1 MRSAEHRW
9 LDRLGIKY
17 QTADPY
23 GGAELKYDIQNI
35 DCADRQYDVV
45 ICNHVLEHVADWHKA
60 LREVYRVLWKIFMP
74 SNDHI
79 LSSVGPI

>member
-45 ICNHVLEHVADWHKA
+45 ICNHVL
-60 LREVYRVLWKIFMP
+60 
-74 SNDHI
+74 
-79 LSSVGPI
+79 